1 VLGITKVTIA
11 MSTAIKMITPMTPT
25 IIKWLNLPWLK
36 SLSLFLL
43 LCTPKNA
50 AATLLTV
57 LRNDEFLLG
66 IFILPMSYKSVETI
80 MQ

>member
-1 VLGITKVTIA
+1 
-11 MSTAIKMITPMTPT
+11 
-25 IIKWLNLPWLK
+25 
-36 SLSLFLL
+36 
-43 LCTPKNA
+43 
-50 AATLLTV
+50 